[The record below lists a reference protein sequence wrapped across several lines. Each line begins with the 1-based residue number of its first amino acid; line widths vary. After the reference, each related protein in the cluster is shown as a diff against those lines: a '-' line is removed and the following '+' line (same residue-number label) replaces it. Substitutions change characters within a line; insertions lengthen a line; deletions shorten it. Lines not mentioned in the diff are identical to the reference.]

1 MIHVHIDIR
10 EDDLWKEFESHTDA
24 AAAAATWDAKHI
36 RLDVGDVAFFK
47 DDDPNPLVVLERKTA
62 ADLGASQKDGRY
74 REQRARLY
82 ALRGTGASIG
92 YVIEAPAWSPTLS
105 RTWCNG
111 RFNEVQL
118 QQSIIRLQFKHTIPV
133 FHSAGVKDTASW
145 IRRIASMLAADPAVF
160 VSSMA
165 TTTKEAAT
173 AYTES
178 IHVKKSANT
187 THDRL
192 FVAMLQTMPGVGT
205 TAADAIA
212 RHVSYSLSQLLAL
225 DAKDLASI
233 VCGKR
238 KFGKVAA
245 GKMSAFLHG
254 GAVAAPTSDDTAGV
268 DCSGCAAEGLKTASK
283 TE

>member
-10 EDDLWKEFESHTDA
+10 EDDLWKEFESHAPMD

-36 RLDVGDVAFFK
+36 RMDVGDVAFFK

-62 ADLGASQKDGRY
+62 ADMGASQKDGRY

-82 ALRGTGASIG
+82 ALRGTGTSIA
-92 YVIEAPAWSPTLS
+92 YVIEAPAWSPSLS

-118 QQSIIRLQFKHTIPV
+118 QQSIVRLQFKHTIPV
-133 FHSAGVKDTASW
+133 FQSAGVKDTASW
-145 IRRIASMLAADPAVF
+145 IRRIASMLVADPAVF

-165 TTTKEAAT
+165 TTTKEAAA
-173 AYTES
+173 AYTET

-187 THDRL
+187 THDRT
-192 FVAMLQTMPGVGT
+192 FAAMLQTMPGIGA

-212 RHVSYSLSQLLAL
+212 RHVSHSLSQLLAL
-225 DAKDLASI
+225 SEKDLASI

-238 KFGKVAA
+238 KLGKVAA
-245 GKMSAFLHG
+245 GKLYAFLQGG
-254 GAVAAPTSDDTAGV
+254 GAVAPPATTTSDDTA
-268 DCSGCAAEGLKTASK
+268 A
-283 TE
+283 